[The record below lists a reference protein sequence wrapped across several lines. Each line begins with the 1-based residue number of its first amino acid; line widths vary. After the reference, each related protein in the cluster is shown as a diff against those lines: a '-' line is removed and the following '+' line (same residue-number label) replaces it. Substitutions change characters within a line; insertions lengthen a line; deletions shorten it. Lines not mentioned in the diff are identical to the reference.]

1 MSPRLARA
9 IVAFACLV
17 ATACG
22 DAFGSN
28 EAANARY
35 AAGDYQGAL
44 DRYRALQR
52 EQPDLPELAI
62 NAGNAL
68 HRLGAYARA
77 LTNYELALASA
88 DPKLQAIA
96 RYDRGNTLFR
106 LGRLEEAREAFTEVL
121 RADPSDR
128 DAKFN
133 IEVIDR
139 LRERQ
144 RQAQQQSGAPG
155 TQGQPPGGQGD
166 QQQQPSGGAP
176 QQQGQPPTGP
186 GSPGSPG
193 DGGASGDEQGP
204 SVGQALGEFR
214 KNLTQEEALRLLDAL
229 RGEQRGVQVL
239 LEGGPPRRGTTGE
252 PAY

>member
-9 IVAFACLV
+9 IVALACLA

-22 DAFGSN
+22 NAFGSN
-28 EAANARY
+28 EAANAQY

-77 LTNYELALASA
+77 LTNYELALAA
-88 DPKLQAIA
+88 TDPKVQAIA
-96 RYDRGNTLFR
+96 HYDRGNTLFR
-106 LGRLEEAREAFTEVL
+106 LGRLEEAREAFTQAL
-121 RADPSDR
+121 RLDPSDR

-144 RQAQQQSGAPG
+144 RQAQQESGAPG
-155 TQGQPPGGQGD
+155 PQGQQPQGGQGD
-166 QQQQPSGGAP
+166 QQQPPSGGA
-176 QQQGQPPTGP
+176 QQPPTGP
-186 GSPGSPG
+186 RPPGSPG
-193 DGGASGDEQGP
+193 DGGTSGDEQAP
-204 SVGQALGEFR
+204 SVGQALDEFR

-239 LEGGPPRRGTTGE
+239 LEGGPPRRGATGE